1 MDWMS
6 KTDPIAVLYEQ
17 VDGTWVERGRTEWI
31 KNNYSPTF
39 ATKLEMEYFFEHK
52 QNIKVD
58 IVDVDDPKAPLGL
71 STTEAQLCGCFESTR
86 SKVVSARNGIF
97 EMAHQNPKKPKAK
110 NGTITIISEVQKGR
124 KGDQVRMVM
133 EGIALAAKDTNL
145 MSAKSSDPFY
155 IVKRFRKNSEEVPFP
170 CTSLTGTHENSH
182 TIT

>member
-17 VDGTWVERGRTEWI
+17 VDGNWVERGRTEWI

-52 QNIKVD
+52 QIIKVD
-58 IVDVDDPKAPLGL
+58 IVDVDDPKAPLGA
-71 STTEAQLCGCFESTR
+71 STTEAQLCGCFESTI
-86 SKVVSARNGIF
+86 SKVVSARNGNF
-97 EMAHQNPKKPKAK
+97 ECALTNPKKPKAK

-124 KGDQVRMVM
+124 KGDKVRMVM
-133 EGIALAAKDTNL
+133 EGIALAAKDSNL

-170 CTSLTGTHENSH
+170 CARLSPARTKTATR
-182 TIT
+182 